1 MIIGSDF
8 RFRDDLKY
16 DTTPIEILF
25 SPWNGVIIRY
35 TTLGVVEEELKDQ
48 ARVRFAYDIID
59 SKTFTERK
67 LRRDKKFNEALGLIL
82 NTIMLTL
89 GEMNADRTENIEEF
103 TEK

>member
-1 MIIGSDF
+1 MIINSDF

-25 SPWNGVIIRY
+25 HPWNGVIIRY

-59 SKTFTERK
+59 SRTYSQRK
-67 LRRDKKFNEALGLIL
+67 LRRDKRFNDALGLIL

-89 GEMNADRTENIEEF
+89 GEVNEDRTDNIEEF
-103 TEK
+103 VEE